1 MDGTV
6 SFGWLMQRGNAVS
19 DAPATSTEKDQ
30 VSICSVGRSGVL
42 LPYPQLWLQLPSS
55 TVDTEQSLHCISPVK
70 RLEPVLYEIMPL
82 KSICFDLCRM
92 TSFHAW
98 PHTTSLPVPVLYAQ
112 YISLARKYSLITS
125 YVAALAHEITV
136 DLFSSP
142 HPYDVLCTRSIKR
155 TSTSGTQGQE
165 TFATSLDA
173 ATIWRLHRTQSEQQ
187 IPA

>member
-42 LPYPQLWLQLPSS
+42 LASS
-55 TVDTEQSLHCISPVK
+55 TVDTEQFLRRISPVK
-70 RLEPVLYEIMPL
+70 RLEPVLYEIIPL

-92 TSFHAW
+92 TLFHAW
-98 PHTTSLPVPVLYAQ
+98 PHTTSLPVPVFYAQ
-112 YISLARKYSLITS
+112 YISLARNYSLITS
-125 YVAALAHEITV
+125 YVAALAHEITE
-136 DLFSSP
+136 DFFSSP
-142 HPYDVLCTRSIKR
+142 HPYDVLCTWSIKR
-155 TSTSGTQGQE
+155 TATSGTQGQE

-187 IPA
+187 ILP